1 MGLFHN
7 KEKQAFDVM
16 NERNKQYLDSLAK
29 SSEDTVIDNRED
41 EVYPEGTF
49 EKGDLPAIIISALIV
64 FFPIILI
71 MLIIVVLVYRFM
83 LIG

>member
-1 MGLFHN
+1 MGLFSK
-7 KEKQAFDVM
+7 KEKRAFEVM
-16 NERNKQYLDSLAK
+16 NEKNKEYLDSMTEETEN
-29 SSEDTVIDNRED
+29 SNYSRED

-71 MLIIVVLVYRFM
+71 LCIIVVLVYRFM
-83 LIG
+83 LMG